1 MVASH
6 KPLGRKESL
15 IQIVARRLSSKQRPA
30 SSRLGEDEA
39 AELSETS
46 EMGAGGAGGGEGGE
60 RKQSLV
66 DMLAAR
72 FSRTPRQ
79 LKVGGSQI
87 EGEISDESVEG
98 TPETERRESLVKKIS
113 RRFSRLTFS
122 TQLQL
127 KLGEEDLEFIM
138 VHTGLEKEAVQLHFK
153 QFQRS
158 HPGGVMDPAG
168 LRAMLQESLPGADT
182 AGLANHIWRIYD
194 TNLDGE
200 VDFREFMLALCVMRT
215 GSAEEN
221 LKQIFRAFDVNS
233 DGKVERSELG
243 SVAEELSKLGSG
255 EVKEE
260 LVQRAFN
267 EMDADMDGGV
277 TQEEFVSACLQQRVA
292 ATSLALKVIDIF
304 VAG

>member
-1 MVASH
+1 MGGS
-6 KPLGRKESL
+6 
-15 IQIVARRLSSKQRPA
+15 
-30 SSRLGEDEA
+30 GEV
-39 AELSETS
+39 S
-46 EMGAGGAGGGEGGE
+46 E

-79 LKVGGSQI
+79 LRVGGSHI
-87 EGEISDESVEG
+87 EGETSDESVEG

-113 RRFSRLTFS
+113 RRFSRTPK
-122 TQLQL
+122 LQL
-127 KLGEEDLEFIM
+127 KLGDEDLEFIM
-138 VHTGLEKEAVQLHFK
+138 LHTGLEKEAVELHFK

-158 HPGGVMDPAG
+158 HPGGV
-168 LRAMLQESLPGADT
+168 RAMLQESLPGADT

-221 LKQIFRAFDVNS
+221 LKQIFRAFDINS

-255 EVKEE
+255 EVKDE

-267 EMDADMDGGV
+267 EMDADMDGGIS
-277 TQEEFVSACLQQRVA
+277 QEEFVSACLQQRVA

>member
-6 KPLGRKESL
+6 KPIGRKESL
-15 IQIVARRLSSKQRPA
+15 IQIVARRLSSKQRPGPA
-30 SSRLGEDEA
+30 RLGEEEA
-39 AELSETS
+39 GEVAETS
-46 EMGAGGAGGGEGGE
+46 EVGAGEASE

-79 LKVGGSQI
+79 LKVGGI
-87 EGEISDESVEG
+87 EGEMSDESVEG

-113 RRFSRLTFS
+113 RRFSRTPK
-122 TQLQL
+122 LQL
-127 KLGEEDLEFIM
+127 KLGEDDLDFIM
-138 VHTGLEKEAVQLHFK
+138 QHTGLQKEAVELHFK

-267 EMDADMDGGV
+267 EMDADMDGGI

>member
-1 MVASH
+1 MGGGARRGIEPGHSGH
-6 KPLGRKESL
+6 SQPLCRKESL
-15 IQIVARRLSSKQRPA
+15 IEIVARRLSSKQRP
-30 SSRLGEDEA
+30 SRLGEEDN
-39 AELSETS
+39 
-46 EMGAGGAGGGEGGE
+46 
-60 RKQSLV
+60 V
-66 DMLAAR
+66 
-72 FSRTPRQ
+72 
-79 LKVGGSQI
+79 VV
-87 EGEISDESVEG
+87 EGENMKESV
-98 TPETERRESLVKKIS
+98 VKKIS
-113 RRFSRLTFS
+113 RRFSRTPK
-122 TQLQL
+122 LQL
-127 KLGEEDLEFIM
+127 KLSEEDLDYIM
-138 VHTGLEKEAVQLHFK
+138 LHTGLQKEAVELHFK

-158 HPGGVMDPAG
+158 HPGGAMDPAG

-182 AGLANHIWRIYD
+182 DGLAEHIWRIYD

-215 GSAEEN
+215 GTAEEN

-267 EMDADMDGGV
+267 EMDADMDGGI

>member
-1 MVASH
+1 MH
-6 KPLGRKESL
+6 FHTIFRNIFPRYF
-15 IQIVARRLSSKQRPA
+15 SK
-30 SSRLGEDEA
+30 L
-39 AELSETS
+39 
-46 EMGAGGAGGGEGGE
+46 
-60 RKQSLV
+60 
-66 DMLAAR
+66 
-72 FSRTPRQ
+72 
-79 LKVGGSQI
+79 
-87 EGEISDESVEG
+87 
-98 TPETERRESLVKKIS
+98 
-113 RRFSRLTFS
+113 
-122 TQLQL
+122 
-127 KLGEEDLEFIM
+127 
-138 VHTGLEKEAVQLHFK
+138 
-153 QFQRS
+153 
-158 HPGGVMDPAG
+158 
-168 LRAMLQESLPGADT
+168 LQESLPGADT

-200 VDFREFMLALCVMRT
+200 VKTKLKFFLSLSSILSFQVDFREFMLALCVMRT

>member
-1 MVASH
+1 M
-6 KPLGRKESL
+6 
-15 IQIVARRLSSKQRPA
+15 
-30 SSRLGEDEA
+30 
-39 AELSETS
+39 
-46 EMGAGGAGGGEGGE
+46 
-60 RKQSLV
+60 
-66 DMLAAR
+66 
-72 FSRTPRQ
+72 
-79 LKVGGSQI
+79 
-87 EGEISDESVEG
+87 
-98 TPETERRESLVKKIS
+98 
-113 RRFSRLTFS
+113 
-122 TQLQL
+122 
-127 KLGEEDLEFIM
+127 
-138 VHTGLEKEAVQLHFK
+138 
-153 QFQRS
+153 
-158 HPGGVMDPAG
+158 
-168 LRAMLQESLPGADT
+168 QESLPGADT

-200 VDFREFMLALCVMRT
+200 VKIKLKRFFFSLSLSSIVSFQVDFREFMLALCVMRT

>member
-1 MVASH
+1 MH
-6 KPLGRKESL
+6 EPCLY
-15 IQIVARRLSSKQRPA
+15 
-30 SSRLGEDEA
+30 
-39 AELSETS
+39 
-46 EMGAGGAGGGEGGE
+46 
-60 RKQSLV
+60 
-66 DMLAAR
+66 
-72 FSRTPRQ
+72 
-79 LKVGGSQI
+79 
-87 EGEISDESVEG
+87 ISN
-98 TPETERRESLVKKIS
+98 I
-113 RRFSRLTFS
+113 
-122 TQLQL
+122 
-127 KLGEEDLEFIM
+127 KLW
-138 VHTGLEKEAVQLHFK
+138 
-153 QFQRS
+153 
-158 HPGGVMDPAG
+158 
-168 LRAMLQESLPGADT
+168 QESLPGADT

-200 VDFREFMLALCVMRT
+200 VEIKKPFLCLTFNFQVDFREFMLALCVMRT

-267 EMDADMDGGV
+267 EMDADMDGGI

>member
-1 MVASH
+1 MS
-6 KPLGRKESL
+6 
-15 IQIVARRLSSKQRPA
+15 
-30 SSRLGEDEA
+30 
-39 AELSETS
+39 
-46 EMGAGGAGGGEGGE
+46 
-60 RKQSLV
+60 
-66 DMLAAR
+66 
-72 FSRTPRQ
+72 
-79 LKVGGSQI
+79 
-87 EGEISDESVEG
+87 
-98 TPETERRESLVKKIS
+98 
-113 RRFSRLTFS
+113 
-122 TQLQL
+122 
-127 KLGEEDLEFIM
+127 
-138 VHTGLEKEAVQLHFK
+138 
-153 QFQRS
+153 FQ
-158 HPGGVMDPAG
+158 
-168 LRAMLQESLPGADT
+168 
-182 AGLANHIWRIYD
+182 
-194 TNLDGE
+194 

-277 TQEEFVSACLQQRVA
+277 TQEEFVLACLQQRVA